1 MLQKLLGLL
10 IPVCGSSDGRGNAG
24 VPMIEKHD
32 TEVEPKERIH
42 SLWGFKTPGLTMT
55 DAERKLVQAG
65 LDDRE
70 GLEIDTP

>member
-1 MLQKLLGLL
+1 
-10 IPVCGSSDGRGNAG
+10 
-24 VPMIEKHD
+24 MIEKHD